1 MAVTPSNYTSFSL
14 VSPYRLATNNVQ
26 CLQFRYIFPGSSKA
40 QLLFKLHRE
49 NSESTKVSMEGTR
62 TWKNFLYQI
71 EEKFDFL
78 VFILDTVHPHIDRD
92 EAAGIDDVKVS
103 TGTCIPVGEFLC
115 PATKWHIVLSC
126 VHTFHISTLYLLCLQ
141 ILR

>member
-78 VFILDTVHPHIDRD
+78 VFILDTVHPLIGRD

-115 PATKWHIVLSC
+115 PATKWHIVLC
-126 VHTFHISTLYLLCLQ
+126 VHTYHISTLYPL
-141 ILR
+141 